1 MDQLH
6 DILLGPVVTEKSA
19 YAAEDNTYVFK
30 VGVKANKH
38 QIKDAVET
46 FFGVRVNNV
55 RTLIVRGKVKRFG
68 RHTGRRSNWKKA
80 YVTLRDGDSINFY
93 ADTGEA

>member
-6 DILLGPVVTEKSA
+6 DILLAPVVTEKSA
-19 YAAEDNTYVFK
+19 NAAEDNTYVFK
-30 VGVKANKH
+30 VGLQANKH
-38 QIKDAVET
+38 QIKDAVEN
-46 FFGVRVNNV
+46 FFGVRVSNV
-55 RTLIVRGKVKRFG
+55 RTLIVRGKMKRFG
-68 RHTGRRSNWKKA
+68 SHLGRRSNWKKA